1 MLDEEL
7 NAAKNNPC
15 MARIVVWWD
24 GTAYDHTIE
33 RLFKEKVKQGEGS
46 NEKCAKKM
54 QKRIE

>member
-24 GTAYDHTIE
+24 GTAYGHTIE

-46 NEKCAKKM
+46 NEKCAKKCR
-54 QKRIE
+54 KE